1 MAKAFPRRD
10 ILYSLYNK
18 LSDICPK
25 VYITNRPT
33 STPVE
38 ETNFIVIDITGT
50 MSNKNAYQEAT
61 LRIDLFRKDFAGGI
75 EDVEGLD
82 SLYSQLIVM
91 FPIVTDKFTAISPR
105 LVSGGS
111 DDKGF
116 HYLMVFADI
125 LTK

>member
-10 ILYSLYNK
+10 ILYSLYNT
-18 LSDICPK
+18 LSHISN
-25 VYITNRPT
+25 VYIPNRPT
-33 STPVE
+33 STPDA
-38 ETNFIVIDITGT
+38 ETSFIVVDITGT
-50 MSNKNAYQEAT
+50 MSDKNAYQEAS
-61 LRIDLFRKDFAGGI
+61 LRIDLFKKDFAGGV
-75 EDVEGLD
+75 EDVQGLD
-82 SLYSQLIVM
+82 NLYKSVIAL

-116 HYLMVFADI
+116 HYLMIYADI